1 MERQLEEEKVAFFE
15 CLQSYTNDD
24 GEDDSLGADEEAYR
38 QKTRSFYTVVDPTSS
53 ENLSSPTL
61 PKGFGVDAIS
71 GGPVPDPIPSKD
83 DPEIE
88 IISVTPR
95 CKSSRTVRPSLR
107 ISPSLGDNTVPE
119 TTAAAR
125 QPQRRTTRSMHS
137 SLISRHSSPQS
148 DPSPSVRVGKRK
160 KEAPLKLAPEA
171 RQIFKGL
178 LFFYIPNDDINPA
191 RRLQIRKAREHGA
204 TWCRKLSEA
213 THIVVDK
220 KLTYADIERQLQ
232 DDPKWSEKVLV
243 NENYPID
250 CLKHRIIAN
259 PDQRQYKILG
269 TPTVAEQPAVGTID
283 PSLSGDP
290 DASLELKPRRRK
302 SARRH
307 QSPVLS
313 TQSRSQDSSQRGAA
327 VASSSQKQQAD
338 VISVNGQPAQAKN
351 GVSPPKQTAEIE
363 VDDELTQ
370 CISEMKATGTNGILD
385 GSLIVENDTAGL
397 TLTEEMEALSDSGN
411 SDDKRPWKRR
421 TRSSIGNSKGKDPA
435 WQEKFICMK
444 GGTKD
449 DTDNNPNAGTIK
461 VLQEML
467 DQHTLTGDNFRIRA
481 YRLAI
486 ATLRTQPKKI
496 CTAEEART
504 LPHIGRIADKIE
516 EIVNTNRLR
525 QLEYALDD
533 PQGKIIGLFL
543 QIYGVG
549 QIQAHKWL
557 AQGFRTLDDLKN
569 KADLN
574 VNQKI
579 GLEHFDDLNTRI
591 PRREVEA
598 LADCVRETAAAID
611 RNIELIVGGSYRRGA
626 ESSGD
631 IDLIVTK
638 KGTSST
644 SQLAPFLNRLVDILT
659 REGFL
664 TVALAA
670 HHSGVDDV
678 DGGSKWHGCCV
689 LPERAFPGPKSKYRP
704 VWRRID
710 LLLVPQTELGAALIY
725 FTGNDIFNRS
735 IRLLAQKK
743 GMRLNQRGLFGNVLR
758 GQGNTKT
765 NGGTLL
771 EGRDERKIFEILGV
785 RWREPHERWCG

>member
-1 MERQLEEEKVAFFE
+1 MENQLEEKVAFFE
-15 CLQSYTNDD
+15 RLEAYTNDDDDD
-24 GEDDSLGADEEAYR
+24 GEDDILGADEEAYR
-38 QKTRSFYTVVDPTSS
+38 QKTKAFYSVAPTTSK
-53 ENLSSPTL
+53 NGSPTAL
-61 PKGFGVDAIS
+61 RGVGAAPMELAS
-71 GGPVPDPIPSKD
+71 DPIHSNS
-83 DPEIE
+83 DPDVE
-88 IISVTPR
+88 IIAVTPR
-95 CKSSRTVRPSLR
+95 CNEPRTGGLSLQAS
-107 ISPSLGDNTVPE
+107 ISVSNKTVPE
-119 TTAAAR
+119 TASAAAR
-125 QPQRRTTRSMHS
+125 QPPRRTTRSMRS
-137 SLISRHSSPQS
+137 SLLTIHSSPKS
-148 DPSPSVRVGKRK
+148 DPSPSVRMGKRK

-171 RQIFKGL
+171 RRIFKDL

-204 TWCRKLSEA
+204 TWCRKLDEA
-213 THIVVDK
+213 THIIVDK
-220 KLTYADIERQLQ
+220 KLTYTDIERQLQ
-232 DDPKWSEKVLV
+232 DDPRWSEKVLV

-259 PDQRQYKILG
+259 PNQSQYKVSG
-269 TPTVAEQPAVGTID
+269 TPTPAEKPADKTE
-283 PSLSGDP
+283 LSRLDND
-290 DASLELKPRRRK
+290 DASLELKPSRRK
-302 SARRH
+302 SARRYR
-307 QSPVLS
+307 SPVLS
-313 TQSRSQDSSQRGAA
+313 TQSYSQSSSQRSAA
-327 VASSSQKQQAD
+327 LISSSKRQRNKSATG
-338 VISVNGQPAQAKN
+338 NAQPAHAQNEAPPSKQA
-351 GVSPPKQTAEIE
+351 IE
-363 VDDELTQ
+363 TGVDDELTQ
-370 CISEMKATGTNGILD
+370 CISEMKATGNSDLFSD
-385 GSLIVENDTAGL
+385 SLMDNDDPAGPPLTDEVEV
-397 TLTEEMEALSDSGN
+397 LSDSSS
-411 SDDKRPWKRR
+411 SDDRRPWKRR
-421 TRSSIGNSKGKDPA
+421 TRSSTGHSKGKNP

-449 DTDNNPNAGTIK
+449 HTDSNPNAETIK

-486 ATLRTQPKKI
+486 ATLRMQSKKI
-496 CTAEEART
+496 STAEEARG
-504 LPHIGRIADKIE
+504 LPNIGRIADKIE
-516 EIVNTNRLR
+516 EIVTTNRLR

-533 PQGKIIGLFL
+533 PRRKIIGLFL

-549 QIQAHKWL
+549 QIQAHKWV

-574 VNQKI
+574 TNQKI

-598 LADCVRETAAAID
+598 LADCVKDTAAAID
-611 RNIELIVGGSYRRGA
+611 RNVELIIGGSYRRGA
-626 ESSGD
+626 DSSGD

-644 SQLAPFLNRLVDILT
+644 SQLAPFLNQLVDTLS

-670 HHSGVDDV
+670 HHGNGDDT

-689 LPERAFPGPKSKYRP
+689 LPESAFPGPQSEYRP
-704 VWRRID
+704 IWRRID
-710 LLLVPQTELGAALIY
+710 ILLVPRTELGAALIY

-743 GMRLNQRGLFGNVLR
+743 GMRLNQRGLFGNVPR
-758 GQGNTKT
+758 GQGNTKV
-765 NGGTLL
+765 NEGTLL
-771 EGRDERKIFEILGV
+771 EGRDEKKIFEILGV

>member
-24 GEDDSLGADEEAYR
+24 DGEDDSLCADEEAYR
-38 QKTRSFYTVVDPTSS
+38 QKTRSFYIVVDPTSPK
-53 ENLSSPTL
+53 NVSSPIL
-61 PKGFGVDAIS
+61 PKEIGADAIS
-71 GGPVPDPIPSKD
+71 GEPVPDPIPSKD

-95 CKSSRTVRPSLR
+95 RKSSKSGKPSLR
-107 ISPSLGDNTVPE
+107 ISPSLGDNTVSE

-137 SLISRHSSPQS
+137 SLLSRHSNPQG

-160 KEAPLKLAPEA
+160 REPPLKLAPEA
-171 RQIFKGL
+171 RRIFKDL
-178 LFFYIPNDDINPA
+178 SFFYIPNDDINPA

-213 THIVVDK
+213 THIIVDK

-269 TPTVAEQPAVGTID
+269 TPTVAEQQPAGTID
-283 PSLSGDP
+283 PSLSDDP

-307 QSPVLS
+307 HSPVLS
-313 TQSRSQDSSQRGAA
+313 TQPRSQSSSQRSAA
-327 VASSSQKQQAD
+327 L
-338 VISVNGQPAQAKN
+338 AKN
-351 GVSPPKQTAEIE
+351 GVSPPKRIAEID

-370 CISEMKATGTNGILD
+370 CISETKATGKTDILD
-385 GSLIVENDTAGL
+385 GSLIVGNDTAGL
-397 TLTEEMEALSDSGN
+397 TLTDEMESLSDSSN
-411 SDDKRPWKRR
+411 YDDGRQWKRR
-421 TRSSIGNSKGKDPA
+421 TRSSIGNSKGKSPA
-435 WQEKFICMK
+435 WQENFICMK

-449 DTDNNPNAGTIK
+449 DTDNNPNAETIK

-496 CTAEEART
+496 CTAEEARA

-533 PQGKIIGLFL
+533 PQRRTIGLFL

-557 AQGFRTLDDLKN
+557 AQGFRTLDDLRN
-569 KADLN
+569 RADLN
-574 VNQKI
+574 ANQKI

-598 LADCVRETAAAID
+598 LAGCVRETAAAID
-611 RNIELIVGGSYRRGA
+611 RHIELIVGGSYRRGA

-638 KGTSST
+638 KGTTST
-644 SQLAPFLNRLVDILT
+644 SQLAPFLNRLVDTLT

-689 LPERAFPGPKSKYRP
+689 LPKHAFPGPKSEYRP
-704 VWRRID
+704 TWGRID
-710 LLLVPQTELGAALIY
+710 LLLAPQTELGAALIY

-758 GQGNTKT
+758 GQGNIKM

-771 EGRDERKIFEILGV
+771 EGQDERGIFKILGV
-785 RWREPHERWCG
+785 RWREPYERWCG